1 MKEKKN
7 ISALSDESLM
17 ILVREKE
24 TYAFNELYSRY
35 GERILNFLYRFLYGD
50 EETAQDLL
58 QDTFVKVIDKADSF
72 DVTKR
77 FSTWLY
83 TIAANL
89 GKNELRRKVIRNGKL
104 KEYSVENEMVYENTV
119 DKVLDRQQLI
129 DHIYRE
135 IARLRPASR
144 ELIILRFQEEM
155 SINDIALIM
164 GVPEGTVKSRLHH
177 LLKKLSKK
185 LKSNNVLDQ

>member
-1 MKEKKN
+1 MKRRTVEEVAELAKT
-7 ISALSDESLM
+7 
-17 ILVREKE
+17 LVREKE
-24 TYAFNELYSRY
+24 TYAFNELYRRY

-72 DVTKR
+72 DATKR

-104 KEYSVENEMVYENTV
+104 KEYSVDKEMIYENTV
-119 DKVLDRQQLI
+119 DKIMDRQQLI
-129 DHIYRE
+129 NLIYRE

-164 GVPEGTVKSRLHH
+164 GVPEGTIKSRLHH